1 MGTVLFESQTP
12 MLLFS
17 NMLMM
22 FVIYYCLQPAFYYRE
37 SLPPVRFYL
46 GVGVIFTFC
55 IFSFWILD
63 WFGYQKEY
71 IVIRQLEWYR
81 EVTSLE
87 PVYVWLILH
96 CPDYLVF
103 RLIIFGGAWLFVVLI
118 FRHLELD
125 QDLAWFFFGVL
136 FLPLFAYARVSLA
149 VVMMLYGA
157 VIISKPFGGNRLY
170 SYMIG
175 GAFLVCS
182 VFFHKSAA
190 LGILVVLFSFIS
202 KTTNKNAWFYIV
214 IAFIIAAVVAR
225 VVIAMFLG
233 GSLGADEAMSSNAM
247 TAGQRYMSR
256 TDADSGIGALLGYT
270 LERTPYYLCALLS
283 FQIQSEYETPTWISM
298 MLKVDMY
305 IVLLASIFAVDL
317 GANTSILFG
326 RLLRFSLVPSAIV
339 LAYAYQFDLFTKLVK
354 ITFFVGLACV
364 IYRLTYTLYNVIL
377 MS

>member
-1 MGTVLFESQTP
+1 MGTVLFEAQTP
-12 MLLFS
+12 LLLVSNMVMLLI
-17 NMLMM
+17 
-22 FVIYYCLQPAFYYRE
+22 IYYSLQPVFYHRE
-37 SLPPVRFYL
+37 ALPSVRFYL
-46 GVGVIFTFC
+46 GVGVIFLFC
-55 IFSFWILD
+55 IFSFWISD
-63 WFGYQKEY
+63 WFGYQREY
-71 IVIRQLEWYR
+71 IFIRQLEWYR

-96 CPDYLVF
+96 CPDYLIF
-103 RLIIFGGAWLFVVLI
+103 RLIIFGGAWLLVLLI
-118 FRHLELD
+118 FKHLNLD
-125 QDLAWFFFGVL
+125 EDLSWFFFGVL

-157 VIISKPFGGNRLY
+157 VIISKPFGGNPLY
-170 SYMIG
+170 SYLIG
-175 GAFLVCS
+175 GMFLVCS
-182 VFFHKSAA
+182 IFFHKSAA

-202 KTTNKNAWFYIV
+202 KTTNKNAWFYLI
-214 IAFIIAAVVAR
+214 IAFIVAAVVAR

-256 TDADSGIGALLGYT
+256 TEADSGMGALLGYT
-270 LERTPYYLCALLS
+270 LERTPYYLCAFLS
-283 FQIQSEYETPTWISM
+283 FQIQSEYETPSWISM

-305 IVLLASIFAVDL
+305 IVLLATIFAVDL

-339 LAYAYQFDLFTKLVK
+339 LAYAYQFDLFPKLVK
-354 ITFFVGLACV
+354 ITFFVGLFCV